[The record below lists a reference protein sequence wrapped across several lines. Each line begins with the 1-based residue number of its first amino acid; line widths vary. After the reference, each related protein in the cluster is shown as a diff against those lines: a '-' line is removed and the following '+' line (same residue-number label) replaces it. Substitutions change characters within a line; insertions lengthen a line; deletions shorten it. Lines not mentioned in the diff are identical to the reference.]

1 MEEQDEHRK
10 IFRQELVHLVKSGL
24 PIFGTHLL
32 EYSLITASVVTIG
45 HLSTT
50 ALASITLGS
59 MTASVSGFSIIQG
72 LSSALDT
79 VLPSAWTS
87 SQPTMVGIWTHRM
100 VVVMGICLVPM
111 FVVWF
116 EAEPILLWLR
126 QDPEVARLAAIYL
139 RWVSIGLPAYAFNC
153 ISRRYFQSQG
163 LFTVPTRIIMM
174 VAPLNALLN
183 WLLVFGPEPI
193 RLGYIGAPIAT
204 AVSFNM
210 VSLLSV
216 GYGVVFLP
224 EWNRLNEKSAWHPV
238 CWRSFQNLGILFHF
252 GMAGVAQT
260 ASEWWAWGIYP
271 LAASQYVFTFGDIH
285 FANTL
290 DCFRISPLALATQS
304 VLLVST
310 STAYQGPFA
319 LGIASSVRI
328 GNLLGEGLASRAKIA
343 ANASIALGL
352 AFATFTCTLFLLF
365 RNKWA
370 YIFNDDPSVVSL
382 VTSILPLVGLF
393 QFFDGTAAV
402 TGGILRARG
411 KQVIGAFL
419 NLSRT
424 YTEGDS
430 AYYIIGLPLGIF
442 LTFYPKVMLGLYGLW
457 IGLTVSLVYCAFFGT
472 WLCVRTDWDEEV
484 CKVRERLAK
493 ERRLIGV
500 VLPDELE
507 SGEETEGE

>member
-1 MEEQDEHRK
+1 MVDTTHRDSWWTDRSSHDSEHTPLLPVPDMEEQDEHRK
-10 IFRQELVHLVKSGL
+10 IFGEELVHLVKSGL

-50 ALASITLGS
+50 ALAAVTLGS

-116 EAEPILLWLR
+116 EAEPLLLWLR
-126 QDPEVARLAAIYL
+126 QDPEIARLAAIYL

-153 ISRRYFQSQG
+153 ISRRYFQSQVG
-163 LFTVPTRIIMM
+163 LFTVPTRIIMI

-204 AVSFNM
+204 AGMNLSFNM

-216 GYGVVFLP
+216 GYGVVL
-224 EWNRLNEKSAWHPV
+224 NRKNAWHPV
-238 CWRSFQNLGILFHF
+238 CWRSFQNLGILFRL
-252 GMAGVAQT
+252 GMAGVGSSLSLIFTELIA
-260 ASEWWAWGIYP
+260 
-271 LAASQYVFTFGDIH
+271 LAASQ
-285 FANTL
+285 
-290 DCFRISPLALATQS
+290 ISPLALATQS

-352 AFATFTCTLFLLF
+352 AFATFTCTLFLLL
-365 RNKWA
+365 RYKWA

-382 VTSILPLVGLF
+382 VASILPLVGLF
-393 QFFDGTAAV
+393 QYFDGTAAV

-419 NLSRT
+419 NL
-424 YTEGDS
+424 S